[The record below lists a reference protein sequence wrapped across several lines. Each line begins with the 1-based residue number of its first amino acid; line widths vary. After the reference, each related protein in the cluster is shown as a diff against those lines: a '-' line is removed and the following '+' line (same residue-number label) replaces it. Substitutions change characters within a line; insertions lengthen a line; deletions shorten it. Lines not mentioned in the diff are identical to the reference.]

1 MADRLF
7 LKPADPKAIVRH
19 PPPLLDR
26 VLPPE
31 GEHVADRPYWRRR
44 ILAEDVVSTRPPRVA
59 KKKEA

>member
-7 LKPADPKAIVRH
+7 LKPIDRDAIVRH

-31 GEHVADRPYWRRR
+31 GDHVADRPYWRRR
-44 ILAEDVVSTRPPRVA
+44 IVAGDVVLAKPPRA
-59 KKKEA
+59 PKQES